1 MPRRV
6 LLRRRLQGS
15 RVLSRKPDNQEQQQS
30 YQTMSAAAG
39 LENIASETEAA
50 GTTMTEFGDFA
61 GGLLKGAAAIAS
73 IALAPAT
80 GGLSLGLAATSAM
93 GDPTGSGG
101 LY

>member
-1 MPRRV
+1 
-6 LLRRRLQGS
+6 LQGS

-30 YQTMSAAAG
+30 YQTMSAAARSTAAG